1 MWEELPGAAYPNLI
15 SRQTDT
21 AEKGCVKVEFSLFLA
36 KKDREVPRNRYTKW
50 FDYDKITSSVMFRT
64 KRPGD
69 YLTINRQMGHKS
81 LQDYFVNE
89 KIPKEERNQIYLL
102 AEGKHVMWI
111 PGLRISEYYKIHK
124 DTRTILQVSIVD
136 EEG

>member
-1 MWEELPGAAYPNLI
+1 
-15 SRQTDT
+15 
-21 AEKGCVKVEFSLFLA
+21 
-36 KKDREVPRNRYTKW
+36 
-50 FDYDKITSSVMFRT
+50 MFRT

-69 YLTINRQMGHKS
+69 YLTINHLMGHKS

-89 KIPKEERNQIYLL
+89 KIPKEERNRIYLL